1 MTSCAK
7 SFEAPVD
14 EGFIRG
20 RREALVREVDGV
32 KGIGAVRANL
42 VAGCG
47 GWQLETDPGDGLAY
61 GSEFPRIVATG
72 GSSMVGRV
80 RDVAMHAVVLL
91 VEGDSLF
98 SLT

>member
-20 RREALVREVDGV
+20 RREGRVREVDGV
-32 KGIGAVRANL
+32 KGIGAVRADL

-47 GWQLETDPGDGLAY
+47 GWQSETDLGDGLA
-61 GSEFPRIVATG
+61 SP
-72 GSSMVGRV
+72 
-80 RDVAMHAVVLL
+80 VLL
-91 VEGDSLF
+91 LLVAAPIVRNDVPHEKHILAKT
-98 SLT
+98 LL